1 MVKNLYIKTTFILFA
16 MLALASCGSQ
26 KQEDPEAEGIIS
38 KEAFAKV
45 LADFALAESAANMN
59 VLNVEL
65 QKLDSIYNFNP
76 LLDNGVTKAQYDSA
90 VSYYVRHPDLYKE
103 VYEEALAVL
112 SELQA
117 NRNPV
122 KDTAAK

>member
-1 MVKNLYIKTTFILFA
+1 MAKNIFIKTMFILGCILVFV
-16 MLALASCGSQ
+16 SCGDQ

-38 KEAFAKV
+38 RETFAKV

>member
-1 MVKNLYIKTTFILFA
+1 MCKLILSFLTA
-16 MLALASCGSQ
+16 LLLLASCGDQ

-38 KEAFAKV
+38 RETFAKV
-45 LADFALAESAANMN
+45 LTDFALAESAANMN

-76 LLDNGVTKAQYDSA
+76 LIDNGVTKAQYDSA
-90 VSYYVRHPDLYKE
+90 VSYYVRHPELYKE
-103 VYEEALAVL
+103 VYEEVLTAL